1 MTELR
6 PLRWSTVVL
15 PVAFIALLLPFTEWL
30 IYPRLSA
37 EIGRVV
43 LTATVAAGAL
53 LFSTIV
59 FRIIERLQQRMVR
72 QNEELSRREREA
84 QALYQL
90 GLKVAS
96 EVELDNILKLVV
108 EESRQ
113 LLHADLAALC
123 LDGLGS
129 QGHSLAAFSGS
140 LTPNRSNDTALV
152 PQDGAAPE
160 ESSSASCPLLAG
172 VPGAFVLSAPLR
184 AGDGRLGELCVA
196 STRTRSFSPREAELL
211 GALADLSAIAI
222 NDARLRERERYTAVL
237 EERDR
242 LAREMHDSLAQVL
255 AYLHLKARALGKAAA
270 QDGLDGIEAGL
281 EEIASAADE
290 AYADVRE
297 AIVGLREPLN
307 GGGLPQAL
315 ASYLEK
321 FRRQSGIAAA
331 LELPEDVPPEL
342 RPEVEVQLLRVVQEA
357 LTNVRKHAGARR
369 ARVRLGRENGWVT
382 LSIEDRGR
390 GFDLAAVEGDGGN
403 RFGLRTMRER
413 VERVGGVLAIETG
426 HGRGTKVIARLPVGV
441 GRHA

>member
-6 PLRWSTVVL
+6 PLRWLTVIL
-15 PVAFIALLLPFTEWL
+15 PVAFITLLHLFTDWL
-30 IYPRLSA
+30 VYPRLSA
-37 EIGRVV
+37 EMGRVV
-43 LTATVAAGAL
+43 LTAAVAAGAL
-53 LFSTIV
+53 VFSTVV
-59 FRIIERLQQRMVR
+59 FRIIERLQQRMVQ

-84 QALYQL
+84 QALYKL

-96 EVELDNILKLVV
+96 EAELDNILKLVA

-140 LTPNRSNDTALV
+140 LTPQAGGTPVV
-152 PQDGAAPE
+152 PHE
-160 ESSSASCPLLAG
+160 ESGGEQGLSCPLRAG
-172 VPGAFVLSAPLR
+172 APDASVLEAPLR
-184 AGDGRLGELCVA
+184 TGDGRLGELCVA
-196 STRTRSFSPREAELL
+196 SMRTRSFSRGEADLL

-222 NDARLRERERYTAVL
+222 NSARLRERERYTAVL

-242 LAREMHDSLAQVL
+242 LAREMHDNLAQVL
-255 AYLHLKARALGKAAA
+255 GYLHLKARAMEKAAA
-270 QDGLDGIEAGL
+270 QDGLYEL
-281 EEIASAADE
+281 EISLREMASAADE

-297 AIVGLREPLN
+297 AIVGLREPLD
-307 GGGLPQAL
+307 GGGLSQAL

-331 LELPEDVPPEL
+331 LELAEDVPPEL

-369 ARVRLGRENGWVT
+369 ARVRLARDNGWVT

-390 GFDLAAVEGDGGN
+390 GFDLAAVEGASGN

-426 HGRGTKVIARLPVGV
+426 RGRGTKVVARLPAEGGSHV
-441 GRHA
+441 

>member
-6 PLRWSTVVL
+6 RLRWSTVVL
-15 PVAFIALLLPFTEWL
+15 PVAFIALLLLFTDWL

-37 EIGRVV
+37 WMGRVV
-43 LTATVAAGAL
+43 LTAAVAAGAL
-53 LFSTIV
+53 AFSTVV
-59 FRIIERLQQRMVR
+59 FRIIERLQQRTVR
-72 QNEELSRREREA
+72 QNDELSRREREA

-96 EVELDNILKLVV
+96 EAELDNILKLVA

-123 LDGLGS
+123 LEGVGS
-129 QGHSLAAFSGS
+129 QGHSVAAFSGS
-140 LTPNRSNDTALV
+140 LTPSRPGEGATV
-152 PQDGAAPE
+152 PQDGGAPAQA
-160 ESSSASCPLLAG
+160 SSVSCPLLAG
-172 VPGAFVLSAPLR
+172 APGASVLEAPLR
-184 AGDGRLGELCVA
+184 AGEGHLGELCVA
-196 STRTRSFSPREAELL
+196 SMRTRSFSRGETELL

-222 NDARLRERERYTAVL
+222 DNARLRERERYTAVL

-255 AYLHLKARALGKAAA
+255 GYLHLKARALEKTAAR
-270 QDGLDGIEAGL
+270 DGLHELGTGL

-297 AIVGLREPLN
+297 AIVGLKEPLN
-307 GGGLPQAL
+307 GGGLSEAL

-331 LELPEDVPPEL
+331 LELAEDVPPEL

-369 ARVRLGRENGWVT
+369 ARVRLGRENGWVE

-390 GFDLAAVEGDGGN
+390 GFDPATVEEDGDN
-403 RFGLRTMRER
+403 HFGLRTMRER
-413 VERVGGVLAIETG
+413 VERVGGVLAIETRR
-426 HGRGTKVIARLPVGV
+426 GRGTKVIARLPAKDGTHV
-441 GRHA
+441 

>member
-6 PLRWSTVVL
+6 PLKWSTVVL
-15 PVAFIALLLPFTEWL
+15 PVAFITLLHLFTDWL

-37 EIGRVV
+37 EMGRVV
-43 LTATVAAGAL
+43 LTAAVAAGAL
-53 LFSTIV
+53 VFSTIV
-59 FRIIERLQQRMVR
+59 FRIIERLQQHMVR
-72 QNEELSRREREA
+72 QNEELLRREREA

-96 EVELDNILKLVV
+96 EAELDNILKLVA

-123 LDGLGS
+123 LDGLGPR
-129 QGHSLAAFSGS
+129 GHSLAAFSGS
-140 LTPNRSNDTALV
+140 LTPQVGGMPVV
-152 PQDGAAPE
+152 PQDGPVDE
-160 ESSSASCPLLAG
+160 QCSPNSCPLLAG
-172 VPGAFVLSAPLR
+172 APGASVLAAPLR
-184 AGDGRLGELCVA
+184 TGDGRLGELCVA
-196 STRTRSFSPREAELL
+196 STRTRSFSRGEAELL

-222 NDARLRERERYTAVL
+222 NNARLRERERYTAVL

-255 AYLHLKARALGKAAA
+255 GYVHLKARALKKAAA
-270 QDGLDGIEAGL
+270 QDGLDELEAGL

-307 GGGLPQAL
+307 GGGLTQAL

-331 LELPEDVPPEL
+331 LELADDVPPEL

-369 ARVRLGRENGWVT
+369 ARVRLVRDNGWVT

-390 GFDLAAVEGDGGN
+390 GFDLATVEGGGGN

-426 HGRGTKVIARLPVGV
+426 RGRGTKVIARLPAEV
-441 GRHA
+441 GRHV

>member
-6 PLRWSTVVL
+6 PLRWSTVIL
-15 PVAFIALLLPFTEWL
+15 PVAFIALLLLFTDWL

-37 EIGRVV
+37 EMGRVV
-43 LTATVAAGAL
+43 LTAAVAAGAL
-53 LFSTIV
+53 AFSTIV

-72 QNEELSRREREA
+72 QNEELLRREREA

-96 EVELDNILKLVV
+96 EAELDNILKLVV
-108 EESRQ
+108 DESRQ

-129 QGHSLAAFSGS
+129 QAHSLAAFSGS
-140 LTPNRSNDTALV
+140 LTPHRAGDIALV
-152 PQDGAAPE
+152 PQDGPADE
-160 ESSSASCPLLAG
+160 QSSSGSCPLLAG
-172 VPGAFVLSAPLR
+172 APGASVLEAPLR
-184 AGDGRLGELCVA
+184 TGDGRLGELCVA
-196 STRTRSFSPREAELL
+196 SARTRSFSRGEAELL

-222 NDARLRERERYTAVL
+222 NNARLRERERYTAVL

-270 QDGLDGIEAGL
+270 QDGLDELETGL

-307 GGGLPQAL
+307 GGGLTEAL

-331 LELPEDVPPEL
+331 LELADDVPPGL

-369 ARVRLGRENGWVT
+369 ARVRLVRENGWVT

-390 GFDLAAVEGDGGN
+390 GFDLATVEGGGGN

-426 HGRGTKVIARLPVGV
+426 RGRGTKVIARLPAEV